1 MNEEPLTLKQFL
13 RQVKDQNDD
22 QPARPFCF
30 ILGSGASIQS
40 GIPTG
45 KGLVDLWLKV
55 LHQDADEPKAELAK
69 WATAANLSIPDFDY
83 SRREEFYGQVYA
95 KRFPGPPRFGHAEI
109 QKLLSGKEPSFG
121 YSILAHILANK
132 QHKVVITTNFDNLVA
147 DALFLY
153 SRTAPLQCNHENLA
167 SFITPQLDRP
177 LVVKIHRDFLFH
189 PRSAAGDIT
198 DLDPAWVKP
207 LTDLL
212 RHFTPIFIGYGG
224 NDGSLMGYL
233 ETLDKD
239 FFDGLYW
246 CVWRNDPPNERVK
259 SLLAK
264 HQGALVSIPGFDEL
278 MLHLMQTLG
287 IPNPVHDLQKHHEE
301 RVKRFTKQLT
311 DLGLPALDASKAED
325 ATPEAKDL
333 GEAAS
338 AAIKQLPIEDTPDF
352 WILRAQAELDK
363 DKAEALYRE
372 ALEKHPEN
380 GDLMCAF
387 GEFLAKEKQAYEEAE
402 ALIRG
407 AYEAD
412 PENPDRL
419 HDYGTFLWYSLSK
432 GRQAEPL
439 LRQALVHRTDILGL
453 EHPDTL
459 MSRNNLAA
467 ALHLEGKYAEAE
479 EENRAMLVI
488 REHVL
493 GTEHPDTLNSRNN
506 LAVALSSQGKYAEA
520 EVEHRAVLSIRERVL
535 GAEHPDTLSNRN
547 NLSNSLNAQG
557 KYAEAEAGHREVL
570 VIRERVLGAEH
581 PDTLSCRNNL
591 AADLSSQ
598 SKDAA
603 AEEEYRAVLAI
614 QERVLGAEHPDAL
627 RSRNNLSNSLNAQ
640 GKYAEAEAG
649 HLEVLVIRE
658 RVQGAEHPDTLS
670 SRNNLANALAAQ
682 GKYAEAEEEYRA
694 VLAIQ
699 ERVLGAE
706 HPHTLRSLFN
716 LALNQE
722 DQGQLPEALALMQRA
737 EAGRTKVLGLNH
749 PVTQDAQRIRKRIQ
763 RKMKKPKGKKPRK

>member
-69 WATAANLSIPDFDY
+69 WATAANLSIPNFDY

-233 ETLDKD
+233 ETLDKG

-246 CVWRNDPPNERVK
+246 CVWRNDPPIERVK

-387 GEFLAKEKQAYEEAE
+387 GEFLADEKQGFKEAE
-402 ALIRG
+402 ELIRG

-412 PENPDRL
+412 PENHDRL
-419 HDYGTFLWYSLSK
+419 HDYGTFLWYSLRNGK
-432 GRQAEPL
+432 QAELL
-439 LRQALVHRTDILGL
+439 LRRALGHRTDLLGA
-453 EHPDTL
+453 EHPNTL
-459 MSRNNLAA
+459 ASRMNLAA
-467 ALHLEGKYAEAE
+467 ALHSQGKYDEAE
-479 EENRAMLVI
+479 MEHRTALVI
-488 REHVL
+488 RERVQ
-493 GTEHPDTLNSRNN
+493 GAEHPETLSNRNN
-506 LAVALSSQGKYAEA
+506 LAVVRVSQGKYAEA
-520 EVEHRAVLSIRERVL
+520 EVEHREVLFIQERVL
-535 GAEHPDTLSNRN
+535 GDEHPSTLNSRM
-547 NLSNSLNAQG
+547 NLANALASQR
-557 KYAEAEAGHREVL
+557 KYAEAEAGHRE
-570 VIRERVLGAEH
+570 
-581 PDTLSCRNNL
+581 
-591 AADLSSQ
+591 
-598 SKDAA
+598 
-603 AEEEYRAVLAI
+603 
-614 QERVLGAEHPDAL
+614 AL
-627 RSRNNLSNSLNAQ
+627 N
-640 GKYAEAEAG
+640 
-649 HLEVLVIRE
+649 IRE
-658 RVQGAEHPDTLS
+658 RVQGPEHPDTLRS
-670 SRNNLANALAAQ
+670 LGNLA
-682 GKYAEAEEEYRA
+682 
-694 VLAIQ
+694 V
-699 ERVLGAE
+699 
-706 HPHTLRSLFN
+706 
-716 LALNQE
+716 NQE

-737 EAGRTKVLGLNH
+737 EVGLTQVLGPDH
-749 PVTQDAQRIRKRIQ
+749 PETQDAQRIRKRIQ
-763 RKMKKPKGKKPRK
+763 GKMKKPKGKKPRK